1 MFDFF
6 RPLPFCCFWPCGHN
20 GCLFLNFFQCPCKFG
35 PFLALSKKNM
45 SIALLG
51 GMLDFFKVCKLLTL
65 EIAENF
71 ELSI

>member
-6 RPLPFCCFWPCGHN
+6 WPLPFCCFWPCGHN
-20 GCLFLNFFQCPCKFG
+20 DCPFLNFFNVLAN
-35 PFLALSKKNM
+35 LALFWLCQKEIM

-51 GMLDFFKVCKLLTL
+51 GMLDFLKVCKLLTL